1 MLCSTLPIWITY
13 ATRGVLVTCAILV
26 IVLMQKA
33 EHDKSIGRVDSKTLR
48 AARRFSFWAI
58 ALCVVGVLLTDGNPI
73 AQLMLYISTGA
84 VLVVDIVAMIFRPPE
99 TGHKA
104 ASLMRWSPVR
114 HIAARFRRRVL

>member
-1 MLCSTLPIWITY
+1 MLCSDLPIWITY

-33 EHDKSIGRVDSKTLR
+33 EHDKSISRVDSKVLR

-73 AQLMLYISTGA
+73 AQLMLYVSTGA
-84 VLVVDIVAMIFRPPE
+84 VLVVDIIALIFRPPA

-104 ASLMRWSPVR
+104 ATLSDVWPPAR
-114 HIAARFRRRVL
+114 HIASIFRRR